1 MGIFLFWFSY
11 IIAGIFLYN
20 ILFNIYT
27 KTVARKTSHYG
38 YSSSEYEI
46 TENDKKLKHP
56 LWLVI
61 VFCIVFLIP
70 IVNIFVFAGY
80 LAGKSCDDKYYV
92 KSVFTKEI

>member
-27 KTVARKTSHYG
+27 KTLNRNG
-38 YSSSEYEI
+38 YYSSEYEI

-70 IVNIFVFAGY
+70 VVNIFVFAGY
-80 LAGKSCDDKYYV
+80 IGGKTCDSKYYV
-92 KSVFTKEI
+92 KSIFTKEI

>member
-1 MGIFLFWFSY
+1 MGTFLFWYSY
-11 IIAGIFLYN
+11 IIAGILLYN
-20 ILFNIYT
+20 ILFNIYV
-27 KTVARKTSHYG
+27 KTLNRNEY
-38 YSSSEYEI
+38 YSSEYEI

-70 IVNIFVFAGY
+70 VVNIFVFAGY
-80 LAGKSCDDKYYV
+80 IGGTTCDDKYYV

>member
-20 ILFNIYT
+20 ILFNIYI
-27 KTVARKTSHYG
+27 KTLINKNGHYS
-38 YSSSEYEI
+38 YYEYEI

-61 VFCIVFLIP
+61 LFCIVLLIP
-70 IVNIFVFAGY
+70 LVNIFVFAGY
-80 LAGKSCDDKYYV
+80 IGGKTCDSKYYV
-92 KSVFTKEI
+92 KSIFTKEI